1 MEVIAAS
8 VSPFLKET
16 NARIQLL
23 PNFGFLF
30 MVCLLSAEQQF
41 FLLEWF
47 FQGSLKYLQ
56 LRKGENLPYIYMCV
70 LIHIIFMYVE
80 FIHALVKKKK
90 PKAIKC
96 ISTGRGDNFE

>member
-23 PNFGFLF
+23 PHFGFLF

-47 FQGSLKYLQ
+47 FS
-56 LRKGENLPYIYMCV
+56 RKFEIFATEKREKPATCV

-90 PKAIKC
+90 AK
-96 ISTGRGDNFE
+96 SNQVH

>member
-23 PNFGFLF
+23 PHFGFLF

-41 FLLEWF
+41 FLLE
-47 FQGSLKYLQ
+47 
-56 LRKGENLPYIYMCV
+56 
-70 LIHIIFMYVE
+70 
-80 FIHALVKKKK
+80 
-90 PKAIKC
+90 
-96 ISTGRGDNFE
+96 